1 MLSRKNLGKHRDQV
15 GPSEATAASFDCIM
29 VVAAAPALRRLAS
42 TDKGMVED
50 GLVQCAEGFP
60 DGAVLL
66 KVDEMAYAVSHLA
79 LGFFNKHGS
88 GNAFQGGSRG
98 AGNGV
103 DVGRDKSVVGNGGNH
118 LFHNRVF

>member
-1 MLSRKNLGKHRDQV
+1 
-15 GPSEATAASFDCIM
+15 
-29 VVAAAPALRRLAS
+29 
-42 TDKGMVED
+42 MVED